1 MAERFGMVFAVQ
13 LTKARIM
20 THTDKSSV
28 ALVLGSG
35 GARGLA
41 HIGAIEA
48 LQQRGYQITSV
59 SGCSMGS
66 IIAGMFCAGKL
77 EEAKEWFLS
86 IDRQRILQLTD
97 FSITGNSLV
106 KGKRVIEALQEIVPD
121 CKIESL
127 PIPLTLVASDLLTT
141 DEIIFRSGSLFEA
154 IRASISIPLF
164 FQPVQWQGR
173 LLVDGGILNPL
184 PLKHIQRTDGDL
196 LVAMNI
202 SGKDGLTIEHKSSDL
217 LRIAQSL
224 RQRHLPY
231 TPKVVQQ
238 LSDNVT
244 QRLTAI
250 DRARRL
256 SLQGTV
262 NYVTMLDRMSDMQIQ
277 QNTLLALQLTPP
289 DILATM
295 PQYAFNTFDFDKAEE
310 IIVMG
315 KQLMNE
321 ALDTF
326 EQKTNS

>member
-1 MAERFGMVFAVQ
+1 
-13 LTKARIM
+13 M
-20 THTDKSSV
+20 TLHDKKSV

-48 LQQRGYQITSV
+48 LEERGYQITSV

-77 EEAKEWFLS
+77 EEAKQWFLS
-86 IDRQRILQLTD
+86 IDKQRILQLTD

-106 KGKRVIEALQEIVPD
+106 KGKKIIKALQEIVPE

-127 PIPLTLVASDLLTT
+127 TIPLTLVASDLLTT
-141 DEIIFRSGSLFEA
+141 DEVVFRTGSLFEA

-184 PLKHIQRTDGDL
+184 PLKQIQRTEGDI

-202 SGKDGLTIEHKSSDL
+202 SGKDGLAIHQQSSDL
-217 LRIAQSL
+217 LKLAQTIQQK
-224 RQRHLPY
+224 RMPNM
-231 TPKVVQQ
+231 PKAIRQ
-238 LSDNVT
+238 LSESVT
-244 QRLTAI
+244 NRLTAI
-250 DRARRL
+250 DRAKRL

-289 DILATM
+289 DIVATM
-295 PQYAFNTFDFDKAEE
+295 PQYAFNTFDFDKAET
-310 IIVMG
+310 IISEGYRIMS
-315 KQLMNE
+315 E
-321 ALDTF
+321 ALDAY
-326 EQKTNS
+326 EHS